1 MATTSGPAGAEA
13 GTLNGH
19 GTRVRIY
26 FGERDRYQGKPL
38 WSALLEALR
47 REGAAGATVTRGLAG
62 YGAHSVIHAATIV
75 DLSADL
81 PLVVEWVDAVQRV
94 ERLLPGL
101 LEMLTGCLVTTDPV
115 EIRRY
120 TPHAG
125 EARDAGAAG

>member
-1 MATTSGPAGAEA
+1 MATASGPAGSDA
-13 GTLNGH
+13 GTLDGH

-26 FGERDRYQGKPL
+26 FGERDRYRGKPL
-38 WSALLEALR
+38 WVALLEALR

-81 PLVVEWVDAVQRV
+81 PLVLEWVDATERI

-101 LEMLTGCLVTTDPV
+101 LGMLTGCLVTTDPV
-115 EIRRY
+115 AIRRY

-125 EARDAGAAG
+125 NVRDAE